1 MSISLLPE
9 ELLVMIFD
17 FATLND
23 RVDLSTPKRDNAT
36 LRSLGLVSN
45 RFHRIVQPLLFEE
58 ISFIYS
64 GDQQSQVSP
73 IERTRQLHALL
84 KHDHECKLRDIC
96 LAFYVDIDDYGQ
108 DNQSDYQI
116 VLDLLSW
123 FTRLRSLVIVG
134 GFFLNA
140 PDSVRALTLETI
152 NRAKDLGQLRTLNL
166 EGHMWD
172 GRGGITLAEVMK
184 SVDSQS
190 LDTLEVTTIGLS
202 DLPAIQEMV
211 DIDKLRTASFTKLR
225 LIACKDDPEAIAA
238 LIHWPKQ
245 LINFTINTSG
255 NWGPGMSLQDMAA
268 CLSIHKDTLTTI
280 SIDLLGRPHGLTFD
294 TRKFPHLDELWLSRT
309 QICEDPWGQE
319 FEWDPVHADLL
330 LGPSLRTFGL
340 VFGVMGHTVINNWGS
355 LEEEWIRQLAKVAC
369 ERRAVLS
376 TIAITF
382 NPSDPHPNPDVG
394 VYRDG
399 KYEYPWDRM
408 DKLAKEIKEYG
419 LDLYYSTPTWTK
431 EEWLSLCGDQISNG

>member
-1 MSISLLPE
+1 MLPKSLPE

-36 LRSLGLVSN
+36 LRSLDVVSHQ
-45 RFHRIVQPLLFEE
+45 FHRMIQPLLFEE
-58 ISFIYS
+58 ISFTYFGEQRS
-64 GDQQSQVSP
+64 RVPP
-73 IERTRQLHALL
+73 IERARQVHELL
-84 KHDHECKLRDIC
+84 KHDHESKMRRLCV
-96 LAFYVDIDDYGQ
+96 AFYVDIDDYGQ
-108 DNQSDYQI
+108 ENQSDYQI

-123 FTRLRSLVIVG
+123 FTSLRSLAIVG

-140 PDSVRALTLETI
+140 PDSVRAHTLEII
-152 NRAKDLGQLRTLNL
+152 NHIKDLGQLRALNL
-166 EGHMWD
+166 EGHIWD
-172 GRGGITLAEVMK
+172 ERGGITLAEVMK

-190 LDTLEVTTIGLS
+190 LDTLEVSTIGRS
-202 DLPAIQEMV
+202 GVPDIEEMI
-211 DIDKLRTASFTKLR
+211 DTDKLRTASFTNLR

-255 NWGPGMSLQDMAA
+255 NWGDGMSLQDMAA

-280 SIDLLGRPHGLTFD
+280 SIDLLGRPRGLTFD

-309 QICEDPWGQE
+309 QICEDPLGRR

-355 LEEEWIRQLAKVAC
+355 LEEKWIRQLAKAAW
-369 ERRAVLS
+369 ERGAVLS
-376 TIAITF
+376 NIVITF
-382 NPSDPHPNPDVG
+382 DPSDPHPHPDVG
-394 VYRDG
+394 VYQDG
-399 KYEYPWDRM
+399 KYEYPWERM
-408 DKLAKEIKEYG
+408 DKLAGEIKEYG
-419 LDLYYSTPTWTK
+419 LTLHYSTPTWTK